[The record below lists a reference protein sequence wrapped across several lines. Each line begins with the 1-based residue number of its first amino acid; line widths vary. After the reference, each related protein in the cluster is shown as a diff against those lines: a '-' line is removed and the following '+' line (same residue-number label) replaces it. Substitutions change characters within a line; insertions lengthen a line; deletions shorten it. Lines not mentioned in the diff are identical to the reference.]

1 MAGPGSITPGIYTPL
16 QLIAGAGLLQNQG
29 IAVPTALTNAVTS
42 YNSLSLISN
51 LMSTIA
57 AAPSYGLSASVVT
70 TLKSLGAGTCP
81 ALGAS
86 VPTASANTNPL
97 LPTSEPGGFG
107 NLVANNA
114 AMYLG
119 DGEVDKFCQVFQIVS
134 GYRSTTNTLICSAVN
149 ATTYLGP
156 TFTTMNDLIT
166 GQATGVNLAVK
177 CLGRDLAK
185 SGDLINLAKLEDFGT
200 PTGLLQQISK
210 LAGIKSGTVGV
221 VAAALLDQGLTPKEI
236 VSLCTPDSVNGALG
250 GGAGGGGAGGGGAGG
265 GGAGGG
271 GAGGGG
277 GNGWAALP
285 NGAVDPNELNKL
297 QKKAYPALKNIK
309 GTDLAEV
316 LQILNVFTPNINN
329 LADLLNLQKIFPTS
343 WSSMTVPSTAPR
355 NNNVPGVNIL
365 IFEPDGSLNPLVEN
379 ALNDSTSIVLPSGCD
394 ELAKIIPPELA
405 VANKVFQSSL
415 QQIGGI
421 STISAP
427 RLAVALLG

>member
-1 MAGPGSITPGIYTPL
+1 MAGPGFSAPGIYTPL

-97 LPTSEPGGFG
+97 LPTSESGGFG

-156 TFTTMNDLIT
+156 TFTTMNNLIT

-185 SGDLINLAKLEDFGT
+185 SGDLINLANLEDFGT

-236 VSLCTPDSVNGALG
+236 VSLCTPNSVNGAL
-250 GGAGGGGAGGGGAGG
+250 
-265 GGAGGG
+265 GG

-365 IFEPDGSLNPLVEN
+365 IFELDGSLNPLVEN

>member
-166 GQATGVNLAVK
+166 GQATGVNLALK

-185 SGDLINLAKLEDFGT
+185 LGDAINLAKLEDFGT

-210 LAGIKSGTVGV
+210 LAGIKSGTIGV
-221 VAAALLDQGLTPKEI
+221 VATALLDQGLTPKEI

-250 GGAGGGGAGGGGAGG
+250 GGAGG
-265 GGAGGG
+265 
-271 GAGGGG
+271 
-277 GNGWAALP
+277 
-285 NGAVDPNELNKL
+285 GAVDPNELNKL

>member
-1 MAGPGSITPGIYTPL
+1 MAGPGFSAPGIYTPL

-134 GYRSTTNTLICSAVN
+134 GYRFTTNTLICSAVN

-185 SGDLINLAKLEDFGT
+185 TGDLINLANLEDFGT

-236 VSLCTPDSVNGALG
+236 VSLCTPNSVNGALG
-250 GGAGGGGAGGGGAGG
+250 G
-265 GGAGGG
+265 
-271 GAGGGG
+271 GGGG

>member
-1 MAGPGSITPGIYTPL
+1 MAGPGFSAPGIYTPL

-250 GGAGGGGAGGGGAGG
+250 GGAGGGG
-265 GGAGGG
+265 
-271 GAGGGG
+271 GG

>member
-1 MAGPGSITPGIYTPL
+1 MAGPGFSAPGIYTPL

-70 TLKSLGAGTCP
+70 TLKSLGASTCP

-166 GQATGVNLAVK
+166 GQATGVNLALK

-185 SGDLINLAKLEDFGT
+185 LGDAINLAKLEDFGT

-210 LAGIKSGTVGV
+210 LAGIKSGTIGV
-221 VAAALLDQGLTPKEI
+221 VATALLDQGLTPKEI

-250 GGAGGGGAGGGGAGG
+250 GGA
-265 GGAGGG
+265 
-271 GAGGGG
+271 GGG

>member
-1 MAGPGSITPGIYTPL
+1 MAGPGFSAPGIYTPL

-134 GYRSTTNTLICSAVN
+134 GYRFTTNTLICSAVN

-185 SGDLINLAKLEDFGT
+185 TGDLINLANLEDFGT

-236 VSLCTPDSVNGALG
+236 VSLCTPNSVNGALG
-250 GGAGGGGAGGGGAGG
+250 GG
-265 GGAGGG
+265 
-271 GAGGGG
+271 GGGG

-316 LQILNVFTPNINN
+316 LQILNVFTPNIND